1 VDPPLGVRAALGYGA
16 SWTDLVFGDVP
27 EAAVER
33 HAALVTG
40 EFQISRRHT
49 LQVSTGG
56 VLGGSLEL
64 GERRFDIETGWVG
77 AVAFAWRLLDG
88 EGYAPFLLSSFSFS
102 ASSAR
107 TQEESGGASAH
118 LVAIDL
124 RGGLTAGKTFWGVL
138 SPYVSLRVFGG
149 PVLWTYDGEDI
160 GGSDKYHYQPA
171 VGAVVT
177 MGPVDLYAEWAF
189 LGERALAGGAGV
201 SF

>member
-1 VDPPLGVRAALGYGA
+1 MAAGYGA

-27 EAAVER
+27 DAAIQR
-33 HAALVTG
+33 HAALVTS

-49 LQVSTGG
+49 FQISAGG

-64 GERRFDIETGWVG
+64 DGRRFSIDAGWVG
-77 AVAFAWRLLDG
+77 AVAFAWRLLEG
-88 EGYAPFLLSSFSFS
+88 EGYAPFLLSSLSFS

-107 TQEESGGASAH
+107 TQDDASGAAAR
-118 LVAIDL
+118 LTALDL

-149 PVLWTYDGEDI
+149 PVFWSYDGEDI
-160 GGSDKYHYQPA
+160 AGGDKYHYQPA

-177 MGPVDLYAEWAF
+177 LGPVDLYAEWAF

>member
-1 VDPPLGVRAALGYGA
+1 
-16 SWTDLVFGDVP
+16 
-27 EAAVER
+27 
-33 HAALVTG
+33 
-40 EFQISRRHT
+40 
-49 LQVSTGG
+49 

-64 GERRFDIETGWVG
+64 DGRRFSIDTGWVG
-77 AVAFAWRLLDG
+77 AVAFAWRLLEG
-88 EGYAPFLLSSFSFS
+88 EGYAPFLLSSVSFS

-107 TQEESGGASAH
+107 TEDDASGAAAH
-118 LVAIDL
+118 LTALDL

-138 SPYVSLRVFGG
+138 SPYASLRVFGG
-149 PVLWTYDGEDI
+149 PVFWSYDGEDI

-177 MGPVDLYAEWAF
+177 LGPVDLYAEWAF

>member
-1 VDPPLGVRAALGYGA
+1 MAAGYGV

-27 EAAVER
+27 DAATER
-33 HAALVTG
+33 HAALVTS

-49 LQVSTGG
+49 LQISAGG

-64 GERRFDIETGWVG
+64 DGRRFSIDTGWVG
-77 AVAFAWRLLDG
+77 AVAFAWRLLEG
-88 EGYAPFLLSSFSFS
+88 EGYAPFLLSSLSFS

-107 TQEESGGASAH
+107 TEDDASGAAAH
-118 LVAIDL
+118 LTALDL

-138 SPYVSLRVFGG
+138 SPYASLRVFGG
-149 PVLWTYDGEDI
+149 PVFWSYDGEDI

-177 MGPVDLYAEWAF
+177 LGPVDLYGEWAF